1 MRPEAPPGL
10 AALQAL
16 LPVSRETYD
25 RLATLVGL
33 VKKWQRVE
41 NLVAASTLD
50 AIWTRHIADSAQLV
64 ALWPKAR
71 HWLDLGSGGGF
82 PGLVTAILLGR
93 GDGDDGQVHLVE
105 SNTRKCS
112 FLRTAAR
119 ETGAPATIHQG
130 RIEDILAT
138 WTAPTDAISARALA
152 PLPDL
157 LRQSRHLISAD
168 RPAAFFKGV
177 DYRSEID
184 EAAQSWDFD
193 LIIHPSR
200 ISEGSVIL
208 EVSRAVPKA
217 DGRTPRP

>member
-1 MRPEAPPGL
+1 MPPDAAPGL
-10 AALQAL
+10 EALRDL
-16 LPVSRETYD
+16 LPVSRETYE
-25 RLATLVGL
+25 RLARLVGL
-33 VKKWQRVE
+33 VKKWQRAE

-50 AIWTRHIADSAQLV
+50 AIWTRHVADSAQLV
-64 ALWPKAR
+64 TILPQAM

-82 PGLVTAILLGR
+82 PGLVIAILLGS
-93 GDGDDGQVHLVE
+93 DGGSVRLVE
-105 SNTRKCS
+105 SNTRKCA

-130 RIEDILAT
+130 RIEEVLAD
-138 WTAPTDAISARALA
+138 WTVPVDAISARALA
-152 PLPDL
+152 SLPDL
-157 LRQSRHLISAD
+157 FCLAGHLISPD

-217 DGRTPRP
+217 DGRTSRP